1 MTIASP
7 EAEMLAREVAKETG
21 ETPAQAVIRALEE
34 RLARLRRERDAAKTL
49 QVIME
54 ISRRCG
60 ALPDLARRPADEIL
74 GYDEA
79 EREDGVS
86 AGLEPRASTRG
97 EKSRCGCTKP
107 GDAPESS
114 GSM

>member
-7 EAEMLAREVAKETG
+7 EVEKLASEVAKETG

-34 RLARLRRERDAAKTL
+34 RLARLRRGRDAAKTL

-60 ALPDLARRPADEIL
+60 ALTDLERRSPDEIL
-74 GYDEA
+74 GYNEM
-79 EREDGVS
+79 GV
-86 AGLEPRASTRG
+86 P
-97 EKSRCGCTKP
+97 
-107 GDAPESS
+107 D
-114 GSM
+114 